1 MQFDRIQDS
10 KGSGEI
16 VNITRQKSALIRW
29 SLTRHVLADFSSE
42 MKERS
47 GSISVSE
54 HTVHD
59 KTKPACLKR
68 DEEHVQLLLQHLQQ
82 SMTDPFNVTVHPN
95 LLINI
100 STGMHTPKDI
110 EASLTKAFDNGAT
123 MAKSFVSD
131 TLSEGQNGNFFGSI
145 SHSKLKH
152 LKTLQRKQS

>member
-1 MQFDRIQDS
+1 LNQDNLQFDRIQDS

-100 STGMHTPKDI
+100 LTGMHTPKDI

-152 LKTLQRKQS
+152 LKT

>member
-95 LLINI
+95 PLINI
-100 STGMHTPKDI
+100 STGMHAPKDI
-110 EASLTKAFDNGAT
+110 EASLTKAFDNGASL
-123 MAKSFVSD
+123 AKSFVSD

-145 SHSKLKH
+145 SCSKLKH
-152 LKTLQRKQS
+152 LKS